1 MIFPFAS
8 FLNTITSSLDS
19 SELELPELSSDSPED
34 DSDSSELL
42 DTWLA
47 FLADAISI
55 AIVPFL

>member
-1 MIFPFAS
+1 MILPFAS

-42 DTWLA
+42 ETVYYR
-47 FLADAISI
+47 I
-55 AIVPFL
+55 